1 MTLGGLFVYFAR
13 RAQEEMKKPP
23 NVLQALSLPKHGS
36 QHFHWLCL
44 RVSFPLLCVTMPS
57 HPRNSLL
64 YALTCALIFP
74 EGWFIAPDISAVWF
88 RPQIRTP
95 GFPFRMLIL
104 PSHLKD
110 TTTHSSPIASS
121 SFCLFFSH
129 RVCQYDSKI
138 RPYSCILYL

>member
-1 MTLGGLFVYFAR
+1 
-13 RAQEEMKKPP
+13 MKKPQ

-57 HPRNSLL
+57 HPRNSPL

-74 EGWFIAPDISAVWF
+74 EGQFIAPDISAVWF

-121 SFCLFFSH
+121 SFCLFSVIEFASMIVKYDHIHVFFTSKELNENKVSH
-129 RVCQYDSKI
+129 CLLLRS
-138 RPYSCILYL
+138 